1 MSVIAGCLAL
11 TDAKVLGLIPFSAT
25 AFKGSHLTPSKYNP
39 TVSAGDFLLEGEDS
53 QSVTYVPSRAETL
66 HAVLSGQIDH
76 NLGLKYA
83 VSRSL
88 SLDTP
93 NQNLKLKDI
102 VLSQLGENIPGSYSL
117 VLSTSSRSGRS
128 SRMVLVNRHRTL
140 YLLGVAI
147 GSSLYLVW
155 SNQPDME
162 TDISR
167 AHPEALYYRYLPQTN
182 SLCVVQTLF
191 LVHRIRRWTKDGLE
205 HLKMF
210 AAIERS
216 LSNSTERLLLL

>member
-1 MSVIAGCLAL
+1 
-11 TDAKVLGLIPFSAT
+11 
-25 AFKGSHLTPSKYNP
+25 
-39 TVSAGDFLLEGEDS
+39 
-53 QSVTYVPSRAETL
+53 
-66 HAVLSGQIDH
+66 
-76 NLGLKYA
+76 
-83 VSRSL
+83 
-88 SLDTP
+88 
-93 NQNLKLKDI
+93 
-102 VLSQLGENIPGSYSL
+102 
-117 VLSTSSRSGRS
+117 
-128 SRMVLVNRHRTL
+128 MVLVNRHRTL

-162 TDISR
+162 TDISK
-167 AHPEALYYRYLPQTN
+167 AHPEALYYRYPPQTN

-216 LSNSTERLLLL
+216 LSNSTEGLLLL